1 MTGLDLRLIACV
13 VFGTLISLF
22 IAGLRV
28 IVGDWLWCRRREKE
42 IARELKKIAEEKE
55 AEAK

>member
-1 MTGLDLRLIACV
+1 MTLWLIGCV

-22 IAGLRV
+22 IAGLMV

-42 IARELKKIAEEKE
+42 IAHELKKIAEDMRRGKND
-55 AEAK
+55 

>member
-1 MTGLDLRLIACV
+1 MTLWLVACV

-22 IAGLRV
+22 IAGLMV

-55 AEAK
+55 SEAK